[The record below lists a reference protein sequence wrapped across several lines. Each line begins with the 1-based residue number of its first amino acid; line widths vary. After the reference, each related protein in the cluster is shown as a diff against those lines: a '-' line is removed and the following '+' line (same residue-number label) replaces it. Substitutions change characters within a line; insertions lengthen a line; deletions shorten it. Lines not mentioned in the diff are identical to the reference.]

1 MKKIISLLT
10 IFALLFTMMASLNAT
25 TVLADPV
32 NLYSFE
38 HFKSSGS
45 MLYTGYDGTTGKYSG
60 EFFQIGGGATGT
72 GVSYNESM
80 TNVSND
86 PFLNI
91 VSSKYIWNN
100 AAASG
105 ADGEVT
111 FTKPVMNLN
120 FKMYIPEAN
129 LASERSLTLMLA
141 KKVANAD
148 RQYNNSNYGS
158 VYFTLTNGNGK
169 LYGGANTNTE
179 NIIRVGG
186 KSVEGDMW
194 HDMSIR
200 VFTNVS
206 GQLWIGMYMDNDL
219 YIWCRSTATSISSD
233 DIGIR
238 QVIFNTSAN
247 TYIKDIKVDFEDV
260 DPAYLPDRIDLRNTN
275 GTATAWAPVAG
286 GTPRLILAAYNTYG
300 KMVTAKVYTADDIID
315 GVVSLN
321 LNTSGLS
328 GVTKV
333 KAFMFDSLTSCVPLF
348 EHEELPIQ

>member
-25 TVLADPV
+25 TVLADTEP
-32 NLYSFE
+32 LYSFKY
-38 HFKSSGS
+38 FKSSES
-45 MLYTGYDGTTGKYSG
+45 KLYTGYDKSTEKYSG
-60 EFFQIGGGATGT
+60 EFFQIGKDAKGA
-72 GVSYNESM
+72 GVSLM
-80 TNVSND
+80 TDEKND
-86 PFLNI
+86 QFLNI

-100 AAASG
+100 AAANG

-111 FTKPVMNLN
+111 FKKPVMNLN
-120 FKMYIPEAN
+120 FKMYIPKAD

-141 KKVANAD
+141 KKDASAT

-158 VYFTLTNGNGK
+158 VYFTLTNPDGK

-186 KSVEGDMW
+186 KLVEGDMW

-200 VFTNVS
+200 VFINVS

-219 YIWCRSTATSISSD
+219 YIWCRSTATSIRSD

-238 QVIFNTSAN
+238 QVIFNTSAK

-300 KMVTAKVYTADDIID
+300 KMVTAKVSTAYDIKD

-321 LNTSGLS
+321 LNTSGSS

-333 KAFMFDSLTSCVPLF
+333 KAFMFDSLTSCVPLAKAATWT
-348 EHEELPIQ
+348 QSN